1 MKIANID
8 KIKKEEKMIT
18 INGRDYVIPGSLP
31 VRLQLQM
38 FSISDRMSTE
48 KMSEKLI
55 DDSLGAL
62 LSILKIKNSVEIKEI
77 EDISMEQFVAA
88 LNFIIADKSVEE
100 TAAIFEQ
107 SQTGDVKKNIADE
120 SSAN

>member
-62 LSILKIKNSVEIKEI
+62 LSILKIKNSVEIKKI

-88 LNFIIADKSVEE
+88 LNFIITDKSVEE
-100 TAAIFEQ
+100 TTAIFEQ